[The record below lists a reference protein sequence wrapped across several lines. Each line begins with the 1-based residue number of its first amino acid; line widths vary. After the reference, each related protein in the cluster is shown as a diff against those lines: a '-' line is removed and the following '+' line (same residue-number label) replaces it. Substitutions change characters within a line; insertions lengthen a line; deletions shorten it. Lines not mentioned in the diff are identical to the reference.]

1 MKYIALT
8 SSVKNQYSM
17 VSNVFIDT
25 FMRDA
30 NGEFI
35 KVYLYL
41 LRCEDGNMPVT
52 VSDIADKLN
61 MTENDILRALKY
73 WNRLN
78 MTAAHLFLFVFVTLI
93 SRSLPRWRR

>member
-41 LRCEDGNMPVT
+41 L
-52 VSDIADKLN
+52 
-61 MTENDILRALKY
+61 
-73 WNRLN
+73 
-78 MTAAHLFLFVFVTLI
+78 
-93 SRSLPRWRR
+93 

>member
-1 MKYIALT
+1 
-8 SSVKNQYSM
+8 M

-73 WNRLN
+73 WNSLKVLKVEYDGSTPVSIRRLN
-78 MTAAHLFLFVFVTLI
+78 CIHHRRK
-93 SRSLPRWRR
+93 RSHSGYIRQL